1 MKEGIIEPEKDSETL
16 MRIYRKFDLCGN
28 LKVPLT
34 TEEQVLI
41 FCLAKSIREGKYK
54 LERRYGE

>member
-1 MKEGIIEPEKDSETL
+1 MKEGIIEPEKDRETI
-16 MRIYRKFDLCGN
+16 MRIYRKIDLYGN

-54 LERRYGE
+54 LERNVGE